1 MIDIEAIR
9 LRWQQVEPFL
19 DERSRRLFA
28 ADAALTA
35 GHGGI
40 AAVSEA
46 TGVARS
52 TIKRGIDELRS
63 GRNEIGSRV
72 RRPGGGRKVRLNIS
86 QVCRQPSKP

>member
-9 LRWQQVEPFL
+9 LRWQQAEPFL

-28 ADAALTA
+28 ADAALAA
-35 GHGGI
+35 GHGGVT
-40 AAVSEA
+40 AVSEA

-63 GRNEIGSRV
+63 GCNEIGSRV
-72 RRPGGGRKVRLNIS
+72 RRPGGGRKSAVAHQQGLPR
-86 QVCRQPSKP
+86 PWKP